1 MLLLSGP
8 WNPSGFEKK
17 DGALAG
23 MMITGIDGAQ
33 YQTSAIDYMEAK
45 GIPVDFDYWTMQ
57 EQIGQD
63 PRFWADWARQRDSG
77 LLIEIVD
84 GWARGQLAEAKA
96 WVDARIPKDDKRRA
110 DIDELLEIREHPPA
124 MDESDSDEPDTDD
137 EPE

>member
-1 MLLLSGP
+1 
-8 WNPSGFEKK
+8 
-17 DGALAG
+17 

-33 YQTSAIDYMEAK
+33 YQASTIDDMEAK
-45 GIPVDFDYWTMQ
+45 DIPVDFDYWAMQ
-57 EQIGQD
+57 EQIGKD

-96 WVDARIPKDDKRRA
+96 WVDERIPKDDKRRA
-110 DIDELLEIREHPPA
+110 DIDGLLEIRSNPPA
-124 MDESDSDEPDTDD
+124 MDESEADEPDTDD